1 MSSVAPTQPQLRG
14 PVDVTFVVGD
24 ARGYI
29 LGSEV
34 SSHLRRLSVVEFS
47 YYLGYPVQQIAEREP
62 NLQASSMSSN
72 CNHFNNV
79 LISFCQQHF
88 ITLN

>member
-1 MSSVAPTQPQLRG
+1 MKTFQILNITMSPAAPTQRQPRG
-14 PVDVTFVVGD
+14 PVQITFVVRD

-47 YYLGYPVQQIAEREP
+47 YYLGYPVQQIAEREFKFP
-62 NLQASSMSSN
+62 S
-72 CNHFNNV
+72 V
-79 LISFCQQHF
+79 IYQQVR
-88 ITLN
+88 IA